1 MDYIIVKK
9 AAEKWGI
16 IAGRAQVLCAQDK
29 ISGAI
34 RFDNT
39 WAIPKD
45 AVKPESKC
53 N

>member
-1 MDYIIVKK
+1 MDYITVKE
-9 AAEKWGI
+9 AVEKWGI
-16 IAGRAQVLCAQDK
+16 TARRVQVLCAQDK

-34 RFDNT
+34 RFGNT

-53 N
+53 K